1 MNIDEQEKAE
11 TERARIKA
19 IDAELERIRESFQQ
33 NQRRWPFEL
42 MPKEN
47 A

>member
-11 TERARIKA
+11 TERARMKA
-19 IDAELERIRESFQQ
+19 IDAYLERIREGFQK
-33 NQRRWPFEL
+33 NLRRWPFEL

>member
-11 TERARIKA
+11 TERARMKA
-19 IDAELERIRESFQQ
+19 IEAYLQRIRNGFEQ